1 VIAEQPTASI
11 RPAVRTLIATSLAA
25 AFVGIVGA
33 ALRIGWLD
41 YAQWLYVPPL
51 AVALV
56 LAGGLTDRRGWWWL
70 AGLVFSWLGDVLG
83 GAWFPVLLGCFL
95 VAHVCYVVALLPT
108 RAQSLL
114 GRIGSLPYLLLGLA
128 GAVVLVPAAG
138 ATLAVP
144 VALYAAILTLM
155 ALLASAG
162 GRAGVVGG
170 VLFMVSDLVLGIGT
184 FVVDLSPAVQTL
196 VVIGTYVP
204 AQVLL
209 LIGLLTLLPQAE
221 QAAAP
226 AARTPRTGP

>member
-1 VIAEQPTASI
+1 M
-11 RPAVRTLIATSLAA
+11 
-25 AFVGIVGA
+25 
-33 ALRIGWLD
+33 RIGWLD

-51 AVALV
+51 VVALV
-56 LAGGLTDRRGWWWL
+56 LAGGLQDRRGWWWL

-108 RAQSLL
+108 RLQSLL
-114 GRIGSLPYLLLGLA
+114 GTIGSLPYLLLGLA

-138 ATLAVP
+138 PVLAVP
-144 VALYAAILTLM
+144 VALYAVTLTLM
-155 ALLASAG
+155 AVLASAG

-184 FVVDLSPAVQTL
+184 FVVDLPPAVQTL

-209 LIGLLTLLPQAE
+209 LVGLFTLLPQAE
-221 QAAAP
+221 EAGAP
-226 AARTPRTGP
+226 AARTPETGP